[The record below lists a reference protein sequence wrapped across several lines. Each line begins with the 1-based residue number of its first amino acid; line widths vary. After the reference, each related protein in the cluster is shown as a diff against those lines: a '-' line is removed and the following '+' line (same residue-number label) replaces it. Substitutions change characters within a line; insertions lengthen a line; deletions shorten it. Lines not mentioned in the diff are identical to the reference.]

1 MSSISDGRLYLLVV
15 SLQTKTLFVLP
26 WQANMLVRCYERTID
41 MFAQKNNTKWDFIK
55 KVWYIIHYMYLLMVF
70 LIRFKRVITQYV
82 SIEDFSLDFTHQ
94 ALILHDF
101 KPSPLLLAPLISG
114 PPVNDNWHIM
124 DQKFKDGK
132 KYSTLEI

>member
-1 MSSISDGRLYLLVV
+1 
-15 SLQTKTLFVLP
+15 
-26 WQANMLVRCYERTID
+26 
-41 MFAQKNNTKWDFIK
+41 
-55 KVWYIIHYMYLLMVF
+55 MVF

-114 PPVNDNWHIM
+114 PPVNDN
-124 DQKFKDGK
+124 
-132 KYSTLEI
+132 

>member
-1 MSSISDGRLYLLVV
+1 MRFYKKSVIYYTLYV
-15 SLQTKTLFVLP
+15 F
-26 WQANMLVRCYERTID
+26 
-41 MFAQKNNTKWDFIK
+41 
-55 KVWYIIHYMYLLMVF
+55 LMVF

-114 PPVNDNWHIM
+114 PPVNDN
-124 DQKFKDGK
+124 
-132 KYSTLEI
+132 